1 MGCILSR
8 MGYAWH
14 RKLNWACLEI
24 FVGSRNVAKGFQVAS
39 TAFSVLWVSL
49 LSACHAFCL
58 SYKSNCVDC
67 FGIIVDF

>member
-1 MGCILSR
+1 MAQKAELG
-8 MGYAWH
+8 
-14 RKLNWACLEI
+14 CLEI

-49 LSACHAFCL
+49 FSACHAFCL